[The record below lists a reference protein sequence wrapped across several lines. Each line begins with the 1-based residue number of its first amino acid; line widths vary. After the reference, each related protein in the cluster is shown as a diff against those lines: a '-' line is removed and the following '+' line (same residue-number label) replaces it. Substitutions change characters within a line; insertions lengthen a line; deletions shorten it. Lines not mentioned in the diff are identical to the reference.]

1 MDPITVA
8 QLTSALLTLLLKAL
22 GIALTLVVGTY
33 GPRLAQAIEG
43 SHLDAGQRAMAATAV
58 RAAEQMLDDNHAK
71 YLHVAEFLIRQYPL
85 LGSDPALLQN
95 LIEGAVHEL
104 KAGVLAPIEAELT
117 APAPAPPAS

>member
-1 MDPITVA
+1 MDPQTVA
-8 QLTSALLTLLLKAL
+8 QLTSALLALLLKAAGL
-22 GIALTLVVGTY
+22 VATFAVGIY
-33 GPRLAQAIEG
+33 GPRLAQAVEG
-43 SHLDAGQRAMAATAV
+43 THLDAAQRAMAATAV

-104 KAGVLAPIEAELT
+104 KAGVLAPLEQELT
-117 APAPAPPAS
+117 PPASQA